1 MEQTEKAYW
10 NHEIAKVL
18 GIGESTLR
26 KWCIELEKNGY
37 EFVKGAKDSRA
48 FLEND
53 LQALTYFKQLTK
65 TEKMPQETA
74 AKSVVERFSKEIENG
89 RTIPVPFGNSQNSLY
104 LEETVNQLLEH
115 SKKQEEFNKALIQRL
130 EQQEKYISESLEK
143 RDKLL
148 MENIRASQEQKL
160 LLENIRT
167 SQEQAAV
174 AQEGNKFQ
182 KVVKKLFG
190 IK

>member
-1 MEQTEKAYW
+1 MNGKWWCFCLEQTEKAYW

-48 FLEND
+48 FLEHD

-65 TEKMPQETA
+65 TDKCPKEQA
-74 AKSVVERFSKEIENG
+74 AQIVVEKFNRTSENG
-89 RTIPVPFGNSQNSLY
+89 RTLPVPAENTQSLQQF
-104 LEETVNQLLEH
+104 EEKLNQLLEQ
-115 SKKQEEFNKALIQRL
+115 SKRQEEFNKALLLKL
-130 EQQEKYISESLEK
+130 EQQENYIKESLER

-148 MENIRASQEQKL
+148 LESIRSTQEQV
-160 LLENIRT
+160 
-167 SQEQAAV
+167 AA
-174 AQEGNKFQ
+174 AQEESKF
-182 KVVKKLFG
+182 KNRIKRLFG
-190 IK
+190 LK

>member
-48 FLEND
+48 FLEHD

-65 TEKMPQETA
+65 NEKMAQEKA
-74 AKSVVERFSKEIENG
+74 AQSVVEKYSGGRESERTLPVLHEKPRSFERF
-89 RTIPVPFGNSQNSLY
+89 
-104 LEETVNQLLEH
+104 EETINQLLEN
-115 SKKQEEFNKALIQRL
+115 SKRQEEFNKALLQKL
-130 EQQEKYISESLEK
+130 DQQEHYIKETLEK

-148 MENIRASQEQKL
+148 LESIRSTQEQVA
-160 LLENIRT
+160 
-167 SQEQAAV
+167 SAQEQS
-174 AQEGNKFQ
+174 GFKKF
-182 KVVKKLFG
+182 VKRIFD